1 MPLSA
6 EIKDFPTTSA
16 AVNDLIKFKMPK
28 YFQGL
33 LRLLG
38 QVADKT
44 DLPVYVGGGFV
55 RDLILGLKSNDLDL
69 IIVGDALKYASQV
82 NKLFCGKLI
91 KNEQF
96 GTARITTAKCCLD
109 FSSARQEFYPF
120 SASPPQTKSAG
131 LREDLFRR
139 DFTVNTLAFQLNT
152 ANFGN
157 FFDYYN
163 GLADLKEGLIRIL
176 YKLSFIDDPTRII
189 RAVRFEAKLGFVIE
203 PETLNLIGKALK
215 SKALSR
221 LTKDKLTKE
230 MILLFKE
237 EKVLPA
243 LERLYWLGA
252 GPQIFPDVHLD
263 SRKIQQLSKIE
274 KIITWAKKNTRANFN
289 PHILYICAII
299 YGEKEL
305 NLFSQLRRFRLS
317 RQDRA
322 TIAFT
327 LQHTESLVAWL
338 KEKEISSLEIYN
350 LFNKIPLETIYF
362 ILAIDGGEVALER
375 YDLYANKLCH
385 ITPSLTGEDLI
396 GLGYRPGPV
405 FKEILESIKAEK
417 IKGNITT
424 LEAEIHYVNKYF
436 SNKKG
441 TDV

>member
-6 EIKDFPTTSA
+6 EIKDFPTTPA
-16 AVNDLIKFKMPK
+16 AMNDLIKFKMPE

-55 RDLILGLKSNDLDL
+55 RDLVLGLKSKDLDL
-69 IIVGDALKYASQV
+69 IVVGDALKYALEV
-82 NKLFCGKLI
+82 NRLFRGKLV

-96 GTARITTAKCCLD
+96 GTARITTDKCCLD

-120 SASPPQTKSAG
+120 SAAPPQTKSAG
-131 LREDLFRR
+131 LKKDLFRR
-139 DFTVNTLAFQLNT
+139 DFTINTLAFQINI
-152 ANFGN
+152 ASFGE

-163 GLADLKEGLIRIL
+163 GLADLKEGLIRVL

-189 RAVRFEAKLGFVIE
+189 RAVRFEAKLGLVIE
-203 PETLNLIGKALK
+203 PETLNLMGKALK
-215 SKALSR
+215 SKVLSR
-221 LTKDKLTKE
+221 LTRDKLTKE
-230 MILLFKE
+230 MTLLFKE

-252 GPQIFPDVHLD
+252 GPQIFPGVHLD
-263 SRKIQQLSKIE
+263 SRKIQQLGEIE
-274 KIITWAKKNTRANFN
+274 KIIGWVKKNTKANFN

-305 NLFSQLRRFRLS
+305 NLFSQLHRFRLS
-317 RQDRA
+317 RQDRES
-322 TIAFT
+322 IAFT
-327 LQHTESLVAWL
+327 LSNTESLVVRL

-350 LFNKIPLETIYF
+350 LFNNITLETSYF
-362 ILAIDGGEVALER
+362 LLAIVGSEVALER
-375 YDLYANKLCH
+375 YDLYANKLRH
-385 ITPSLTGEDLI
+385 ITPSLTGKDLI
-396 GLGYRPGPV
+396 RLGYRPGPI
-405 FKEILESIKAEK
+405 FKEILERIKTEK
-417 IKGNITT
+417 INGNITT

-436 SNKKG
+436 S
-441 TDV
+441 